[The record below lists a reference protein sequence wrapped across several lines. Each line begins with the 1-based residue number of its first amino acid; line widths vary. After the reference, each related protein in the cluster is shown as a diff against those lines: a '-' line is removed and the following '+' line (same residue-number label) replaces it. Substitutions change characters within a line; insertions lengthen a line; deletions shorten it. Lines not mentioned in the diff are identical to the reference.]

1 MGTPADRADVPAGQ
15 TERMTNATRA
25 LIVAHSSATRA
36 GLRAMLESPDVTVI
50 AEVAHLGDPFAFET
64 DVIVSDDALPER
76 SNLTSPAIVLLSD
89 LEQPPIRLLEAR
101 GWALVPSDASA
112 SELRAAVI
120 ASAQGLAVL
129 PAHLAANLI
138 MLEPETALVRAEID
152 DALEELTARERD
164 VLEWLALGYSNKRIA
179 KQLQI
184 AESTVKFHIAAIY
197 AKFNV
202 SSRVEAVN
210 IAARRGLIAL

>member
-1 MGTPADRADVPAGQ
+1 MIRVLVVARSPAV
-15 TERMTNATRA
+15 
-25 LIVAHSSATRA
+25 RA
-36 GLRAMLESPDVTVI
+36 GLRAMLEDSDVSVI
-50 AEVAHLGDPFAFET
+50 AEASTLGDPFAFEI
-64 DVIVSDDALPER
+64 DVIVTDDALPER
-76 SNLTSPAIVLLSD
+76 SSLTSPALVLLSD
-89 LEQPPIRLLEAR
+89 LEQPPTRLLEAR

-112 SELRAAVI
+112 HELRAAVI

-138 MLEPETALVRAEID
+138 MLEPEPALVRAELD
-152 DALEELTARERD
+152 DTLEELTARERD

-179 KQLQI
+179 KQLEI

>member
-1 MGTPADRADVPAGQ
+1 MIRVLVVARSPAV
-15 TERMTNATRA
+15 
-25 LIVAHSSATRA
+25 RA
-36 GLRAMLESPDVTVI
+36 GLRAMLEDSDVAVI
-50 AEVAHLGDPFAFET
+50 AEASTLSDSFTFEI
-64 DVIVSDDALPER
+64 DVIVSDDALPEH
-76 SNLTSPAIVLLSD
+76 SSLTSPALMLLSD
-89 LEQPPIRLLEAR
+89 LEQPPTRLLEAQ

-112 SELRAAVI
+112 SELHAAVI

-129 PAHLAANLI
+129 PAHLVANLI
-138 MLEPETALVRAEID
+138 TLEPEPALVRAEID
-152 DALEELTARERD
+152 DTLEELTSRERD

-179 KQLQI
+179 KQLEI

-210 IAARRGLIAL
+210 IAARRGLITL

>member
-1 MGTPADRADVPAGQ
+1 MIRVLVVARSPAV
-15 TERMTNATRA
+15 
-25 LIVAHSSATRA
+25 RA
-36 GLRAMLESPDVTVI
+36 GLRAMLEDSDVSVI
-50 AEVAHLGDPFAFET
+50 AEASTLGDPFAFEI
-64 DVIVSDDALPER
+64 DVILSDDALPER
-76 SNLTSPAIVLLSD
+76 SSLTSPALVLLSD
-89 LEQPPIRLLEAR
+89 LEQPPTRLLEAR

-138 MLEPETALVRAEID
+138 ALEPEPALARAEID
-152 DALEELTARERD
+152 DTSEPFNSPEELTARERD

-179 KQLQI
+179 KQLEI

>member
-1 MGTPADRADVPAGQ
+1 MIRVLVVARLPAV
-15 TERMTNATRA
+15 
-25 LIVAHSSATRA
+25 RA
-36 GLRAMLESPDVTVI
+36 GLRAMLEDSDVSVI
-50 AEVAHLGDPFAFET
+50 AEASTLGDPFALEI

-76 SNLTSPAIVLLSD
+76 SSLTSPALVLLSD
-89 LEQPPIRLLEAR
+89 LEQPPTRLLEAR

-112 SELRAAVI
+112 NELRAAVI

-129 PAHLAANLI
+129 PAHIAANLI
-138 MLEPETALVRAEID
+138 ALEPEPALVRAEID
-152 DALEELTARERD
+152 DTLEELTARERD

-179 KQLQI
+179 KQLEI

>member
-1 MGTPADRADVPAGQ
+1 
-15 TERMTNATRA
+15 MTNTIRA
-25 LIVAHSSATRA
+25 LIVAHSSAVRA
-36 GLRAMLESPDVTVI
+36 GLRAMLESPDITVI
-50 AEVAHLGDPFAFET
+50 AEASTFGDPFAFEI

-76 SNLTSPAIVLLSD
+76 SGLNSPAIVLISD
-89 LEQPPIRLLEAR
+89 LEQPPTRLLEAR
-101 GWALVPSDASA
+101 GWALMPSDASA

-120 ASAQGLAVL
+120 ASAQNLAVL
-129 PAHLAANLI
+129 PAHIAANLI
-138 MLEPETALVRAEID
+138 ALEPEPGLGRAEMD
-152 DALEELTARERD
+152 DTPEELTARERD

-179 KQLQI
+179 KQLEI

-202 SSRVEAVN
+202 SSRVEAVG

>member
-1 MGTPADRADVPAGQ
+1 MIRVLVMARSPAV
-15 TERMTNATRA
+15 
-25 LIVAHSSATRA
+25 RA
-36 GLRAMLESPDVTVI
+36 GLRAMLENSELNVI
-50 AEVAHLGDPFAFET
+50 AEASSLGDLFAFEI
-64 DVIVSDDALPER
+64 DVIVSDDLLPER
-76 SNLTSPAIVLLSD
+76 SSLTSPALVLLSD
-89 LEQPPIRLLEAR
+89 LEQPPTRLLEAR

-112 SELRAAVI
+112 NELRAAVI

-138 MLEPETALVRAEID
+138 ALEPEPVLVRAELD
-152 DALEELTARERD
+152 DTLEELTARERD

-179 KQLQI
+179 KQLEI

-210 IAARRGLIAL
+210 IAARRGLITL

>member
-1 MGTPADRADVPAGQ
+1 
-15 TERMTNATRA
+15 MTNTTRA

-36 GLRAMLESPDVTVI
+36 GLRAMLESPGITVI
-50 AEVAHLGDPFAFET
+50 AEANNLGDPFAFEI

-76 SNLTSPAIVLLSD
+76 SGLNSPALVLLSD
-89 LEQPPIRLLEAR
+89 LEQPPSRLLEAR

-129 PAHLAANLI
+129 PAHLAASLI
-138 MLEPETALVRAEID
+138 VLEPESALARADINGPFDPPE
-152 DALEELTARERD
+152 ALTARERD
-164 VLEWLALGYSNKRIA
+164 VLEWLVLGYSNKRIA
-179 KQLQI
+179 KQLEI

-197 AKFNV
+197 AKFNA
-202 SSRVEAVN
+202 SGRVEAVN
-210 IAARRGLIAL
+210 IAARLGLITL

>member
-1 MGTPADRADVPAGQ
+1 
-15 TERMTNATRA
+15 MTNTIRA
-25 LIVAHSSATRA
+25 LIVAHSSAVRA
-36 GLRAMLESPDVTVI
+36 GLRAMLESPDITVI
-50 AEVAHLGDPFAFET
+50 AEASTFGDPFAFEI

-76 SNLTSPAIVLLSD
+76 SGLNSPAIVLISD
-89 LEQPPIRLLEAR
+89 LEQLPTRLLEAR
-101 GWALVPSDASA
+101 GWALMPSDASA

-120 ASAQGLAVL
+120 ASAQNLAVL
-129 PAHLAANLI
+129 PAHIAANLI
-138 MLEPETALVRAEID
+138 AFEPEPGLARAEM
-152 DALEELTARERD
+152 DATPDELTARERD

-179 KQLQI
+179 KQLEI

-202 SSRVEAVN
+202 SSRVEAVG

>member
-1 MGTPADRADVPAGQ
+1 MIRVLVVARSPAV
-15 TERMTNATRA
+15 
-25 LIVAHSSATRA
+25 RA
-36 GLRAMLESPDVTVI
+36 GLRAMLEDSKISVI
-50 AEVAHLGDPFAFET
+50 AEASTLDDQFAFEI
-64 DVIVSDDALPER
+64 DVIVSDDTLPER
-76 SNLTSPAIVLLSD
+76 SSLTSPALVLLSD
-89 LEQPPIRLLEAR
+89 LEQPPTRLLEAR

-138 MLEPETALVRAEID
+138 ALEPEPALVRAEID
-152 DALEELTARERD
+152 DTLEELTARERD

-179 KQLQI
+179 KQLEI

>member
-1 MGTPADRADVPAGQ
+1 MANT
-15 TERMTNATRA
+15 TRA
-25 LIVAHSSATRA
+25 LIIAHSSAVRA
-36 GLRAMLESPDVTVI
+36 GLRAMLESPDLIVI
-50 AEVAHLGDPFAFET
+50 AEVSNLGDPFAFEI
-64 DVIVSDDALPER
+64 DVIVSDDMLPEH
-76 SNLTSPAIVLLSD
+76 SNLNSPALVLLSD
-89 LEQPPIRLLEAR
+89 LEQPPPRLLEAR

-129 PAHLAANLI
+129 PAHLAAPLI
-138 MLEPETALVRAEID
+138 VLEPEPALARTELGD
-152 DALEELTARERD
+152 TLESFNLPEALTARERD

-179 KQLQI
+179 KQLEI

-202 SSRVEAVN
+202 SGRVEAVN

>member
-1 MGTPADRADVPAGQ
+1 MIRV
-15 TERMTNATRA
+15 
-25 LIVAHSSATRA
+25 LIVARLPAVRA
-36 GLRAMLESPDVTVI
+36 GLRAMLEDAEISVI
-50 AEVAHLGDPFAFET
+50 AEASNLGDPFAFES
-64 DVIVSDDALPER
+64 DVIVSDEALPER
-76 SNLTSPAIVLLSD
+76 SGLTSPALVLLSD
-89 LEQPPIRLLEAR
+89 LEQPPARLLEAR
-101 GWALVPSDASA
+101 GWALVPNDASA

-129 PAHLAANLI
+129 PAHLAASLI
-138 MLEPETALVRAEID
+138 ALEPEPALVRAELD
-152 DALEELTARERD
+152 DTLEELTARERD

-179 KQLQI
+179 KQLEI

>member
-1 MGTPADRADVPAGQ
+1 
-15 TERMTNATRA
+15 MTDTTRV

-36 GLRAMLESPDVTVI
+36 GLRAMLESPELTVI
-50 AEVAHLGDPFAFET
+50 AEASLLGDPFAFEI
-64 DVIVSDDALPER
+64 DVIVSDEALPER
-76 SNLTSPAIVLLSD
+76 SSLTSPAIVLLSD
-89 LEQPPIRLLEAR
+89 LERPPSRLLEAR

-112 SELRAAVI
+112 GELRAAVI

-138 MLEPETALVRAEID
+138 TPEPEPARVRTDID
-152 DALEELTARERD
+152 DTLEDLTARERD

-179 KQLQI
+179 KQLEI

>member
-1 MGTPADRADVPAGQ
+1 MSNLTQV
-15 TERMTNATRA
+15 

-50 AEVAHLGDPFAFET
+50 AEASNLGDPFAFEI

-76 SNLTSPAIVLLSD
+76 SSLTSPALVLISD
-89 LEQPPIRLLEAR
+89 LAQPPPRLLEAR

-112 SELRAAVI
+112 SELRAAVV

-129 PAHLAANLI
+129 PSHLAANLI
-138 MLEPETALVRAEID
+138 TLEPEPALVRAEMD
-152 DALEELTARERD
+152 DTLEDLTARERD

-179 KQLQI
+179 KQLEI

>member
-1 MGTPADRADVPAGQ
+1 MIRVLVVARLPAV
-15 TERMTNATRA
+15 
-25 LIVAHSSATRA
+25 RA
-36 GLRAMLESPDVTVI
+36 GLRAMIEDSELNVI
-50 AEVAHLGDPFAFET
+50 AEASTLGDPFAFEI

-76 SNLTSPAIVLLSD
+76 SSLTSPALVLLSD
-89 LEQPPIRLLEAR
+89 LEQPPTRLLEAR

-138 MLEPETALVRAEID
+138 ALEPEPALVRAEID
-152 DALEELTARERD
+152 DTLEELTARERD

-179 KQLQI
+179 KQLEI

>member
-1 MGTPADRADVPAGQ
+1 
-15 TERMTNATRA
+15 
-25 LIVAHSSATRA
+25 
-36 GLRAMLESPDVTVI
+36 MLESPDITVI
-50 AEVAHLGDPFAFET
+50 AETSTLGDSFAFEI
-64 DVIVSDDALPER
+64 DVILSDDALPER
-76 SNLTSPAIVLLSD
+76 SSLTSPALVLLSD
-89 LEQPPIRLLEAR
+89 LKQPPTRLLEAR

-138 MLEPETALVRAEID
+138 AFEPEPALVRAEID
-152 DALEELTARERD
+152 DTLEPFDPSEALTARERD

-179 KQLQI
+179 KQLEI

-210 IAARRGLIAL
+210 IAIRRGLIAL

>member
-1 MGTPADRADVPAGQ
+1 MIRVLVVARSPAV
-15 TERMTNATRA
+15 
-25 LIVAHSSATRA
+25 RA
-36 GLRAMLESPDVTVI
+36 GLRAMLENSELNVI
-50 AEVAHLGDPFAFET
+50 AEASSLGDLFAFEI
-64 DVIVSDDALPER
+64 DVIVSDDLLPER
-76 SNLTSPAIVLLSD
+76 SSLTSPSLVLLSD
-89 LEQPPIRLLEAR
+89 FEQPPTRLLEAR

-112 SELRAAVI
+112 NELRAAVI

-138 MLEPETALVRAEID
+138 ALEPEPALVRAEID
-152 DALEELTARERD
+152 DTLEELTSRERD

-179 KQLQI
+179 KQLEI

-210 IAARRGLIAL
+210 IAARRGLITL

>member
-1 MGTPADRADVPAGQ
+1 MIRVLVVARSPAV
-15 TERMTNATRA
+15 
-25 LIVAHSSATRA
+25 RA
-36 GLRAMLESPDVTVI
+36 GLRTMLEDSELNVI
-50 AEVAHLGDPFAFET
+50 AEASTLGDPFAFEI

-76 SNLTSPAIVLLSD
+76 SGLTSPALVLLSD
-89 LEQPPIRLLEAR
+89 LGQPPTRLLEAR
-101 GWALVPSDASA
+101 GWALLPSDASA

-129 PAHLAANLI
+129 PAHLAEHLI
-138 MLEPETALVRAEID
+138 ALEPEPALVRAELD
-152 DALEELTARERD
+152 DTLEELTAREHD

-179 KQLQI
+179 KQLEI

-202 SSRVEAVN
+202 SGRVEAVN